1 MSVWTMLGGPVFW
14 VLTLLGVASVFVFF
28 CRLLDLRR
36 AQIDY
41 QDFIRGVANVLEQ
54 GNVDEALAICD
65 ETSAPVARVV
75 ATAIRHRDAS
85 ARVLRETVDTTGR
98 AEVARLERRL
108 ALLAI
113 IAPAAPLLG
122 LLGTVLGLARVL
134 LALNTTALVARADLL
149 GGAMQSLTATAAGLV
164 VAISVQVMYGMLHV
178 RLDRLVVE
186 LEAAASDIL
195 GLLAARREA
204 APQLCST
211 TIRENGA
218 FVKYIFLR
226 LL

>member
-1 MSVWTMLGGPVFW
+1 MSVWMMVGGPVFW
-14 VLTLLGVASVFVFF
+14 VLVLLGIASVFVFF
-28 CRLLDLRR
+28 SRLLDLRR

-75 ATAIRHRDAS
+75 ATAVRHREAS
-85 ARVLRETVDTTGR
+85 ARIIREAVDAAGR

-113 IAPAAPLLG
+113 IAQAAPLLG
-122 LLGTVLGLARVL
+122 LLGTVLGMTRVL
-134 LALNTTALVARADLL
+134 LALNTSALVTRADLL
-149 GGAMQSLTATAAGLV
+149 GGAMQSLTATAGGLV
-164 VAISVQVMYGMLHV
+164 VAVSVQVMYGMLHV

-195 GLLAARREA
+195 ALLAGRREVT
-204 APQLCST
+204 P
-211 TIRENGA
+211 
-218 FVKYIFLR
+218 
-226 LL
+226 

>member
-14 VLTLLGVASVFVFF
+14 VLAMVGLASVAVFF
-28 CRLLDLRR
+28 TRLLDLRR

-54 GNVDEALAICD
+54 DNVDEALAICD

-75 ATAIRHRDAS
+75 GAAIRHREAS
-85 ARVLRETVDTTGR
+85 ARIIRETVDATGR

-108 ALLAI
+108 AILAI
-113 IAPAAPLLG
+113 VAQAAPLLG
-122 LLGTVLGLARVL
+122 LLGTVLGMARVL
-134 LALNTTALVARADLL
+134 LALNTSALVSRADLL
-149 GGAMQSLTATAAGLV
+149 GGSMQSLTATAAGLV
-164 VAISVQVMYGMLHV
+164 VAISVQMMYGMLHV

-195 GLLAARREA
+195 GILAGRREVVA
-204 APQLCST
+204 
-211 TIRENGA
+211 
-218 FVKYIFLR
+218 
-226 LL
+226 

>member
-75 ATAIRHRDAS
+75 AIAVRHRDAS

-113 IAPAAPLLG
+113 IAQAAPLLG
-122 LLGTVLGLARVL
+122 LLGTVLGLAPIVVDRKSTR
-134 LALNTTALVARADLL
+134 LN
-149 GGAMQSLTATAAGLV
+149 
-164 VAISVQVMYGMLHV
+164 
-178 RLDRLVVE
+178 
-186 LEAAASDIL
+186 ASH
-195 GLLAARREA
+195 
-204 APQLCST
+204 
-211 TIRENGA
+211 
-218 FVKYIFLR
+218 
-226 LL
+226 

>member
-1 MSVWTMLGGPVFW
+1 MNVWMMLGGPVFW
-14 VLTLLGVASVFVFF
+14 VLALLGIVSVFVFF
-28 CRLLDLRR
+28 SRLLDLRR

-41 QDFIRGVANVLEQ
+41 QDFIRGVANLLEK
-54 GNVDEALAICD
+54 GNIDEALAVCE

-75 ATAIRHRDAS
+75 VTALRHHTAP
-85 ARVLRETVDTTGR
+85 ARVQRETVDATGR

-113 IAPAAPLLG
+113 IAQAAPLLG
-122 LLGTVLGLARVL
+122 LLGTVLGMTRVL
-134 LALNTTALVARADLL
+134 LALNTSALVTRVELL
-149 GGAMQSLTATAAGLV
+149 GGAMQSLTAVAAGLV

-195 GLLAARREA
+195 GILTGLREVSA
-204 APQLCST
+204 
-211 TIRENGA
+211 
-218 FVKYIFLR
+218 
-226 LL
+226 

>member
-65 ETSAPVARVV
+65 APVARVV
-75 ATAIRHRDAS
+75 ATAIRHRDGS

-113 IAPAAPLLG
+113 IAQAAPLLG

-204 APQLCST
+204 AL
-211 TIRENGA
+211 
-218 FVKYIFLR
+218 
-226 LL
+226 

>member
-75 ATAIRHRDAS
+75 ATAIRHRDGS
-85 ARVLRETVDTTGR
+85 ARVLRETVDSTGR

-113 IAPAAPLLG
+113 IAQAAPLLG

-204 APQLCST
+204 AL
-211 TIRENGA
+211 
-218 FVKYIFLR
+218 
-226 LL
+226 